1 MKKLILFAI
10 SFIAAVLIFAVAVSS
25 VPASLPFSD
34 VPEDAWFYGAVADAY
49 EAGLVKGK
57 SGTVFAPDDNVTR
70 AEVAAMLSRLDGT
83 DVSEYGLYAAAF
95 TDAAEGSWYREYV
108 GWAAFS
114 GILKG
119 YPDGTVR
126 PDADVTRAELSAM
139 IKRYVDGKGAD
150 LPADPQTDVFS
161 DADAFDDWFSG
172 AAEEM
177 RTAGLLKGY
186 EDGSMIPSAP
196 ATRAEVATVF
206 VRLSRSLDVAG
217 KTVLLASEYKNTKAI
232 LIFDPD
238 FEITGHKRYEAYVE
252 DFIGVIKDGT
262 GYDIH
267 PHGDVLPRRKKE
279 IVLAC
284 NRPESVELC
293 DGIGGM
299 EFRIRVI
306 SDEKGESLV
315 LGYANY
321 FSYGN
326 AVDYLVSNFMKNGEL
341 RVPKDLDYSA
351 TVPPVYGEGDY
362 TLIESGIRQLRD
374 PFVLVEDGVSYM
386 YGTGWIMYKN
396 TTGDLSGPWDGPYPV
411 VEYPADFKTDY
422 WAPEVYKY
430 NGRYWMFTSY
440 VPAGSDLDGVAIF
453 SSDSPEGP
461 FRFWSEGL
469 ITPRDKDCI
478 DASFYVDKSGDPW
491 LVFCLEY
498 TSPEA
503 DDNGSICA
511 ARLSGDLKELI
522 TEPVTLFSVLGSPW
536 SNPARQGL
544 CEGPYLW
551 RLEDGGLIA
560 IWSGLDGC
568 GYAVGVARSD
578 NGEITGNWTH
588 EESPIYSLTLTG
600 IYDGGHGMIFRAA
613 DGELYLTVHAPNVW
627 DASMIGP
634 DGRGAM
640 PIFIRLSEEGGSVV
654 WDIP

>member
-1 MKKLILFAI
+1 MKKPIIFAI
-10 SFIAAVLIFAVAVSS
+10 TCIALTLVFAVDISS

-34 VPEDAWFYGAVADAY
+34 IPEDAWFYEAVSEAY
-49 EAGLVKGK
+49 GAGLVKGK
-57 SGTVFAPDDNVTR
+57 SETVFAPRDNVTR
-70 AEVAAMLSRLDGT
+70 AEVAAMLSRLDGA
-83 DVSEYGLYAAAF
+83 DVTEYGKN
-95 TDAAEGSWYREYV
+95 AEGFSDVPDGSWYREYV
-108 GWAAFS
+108 GWATS
-114 GILKG
+114 VGILKG
-119 YPDGTVR
+119 YPDGTAR
-126 PDADVTRAELSAM
+126 PGAEVTRAELSAM
-139 IKRYVDGKGAD
+139 IGRYVDGKGAA
-150 LPADPQTDVFS
+150 LPADPQTGPFS
-161 DADAFDDWFSG
+161 DASSFGDWFAD

-186 EDGSMIPSAP
+186 ENGAMRPSAP

-206 VRLSRSLDVAG
+206 VRLSRSLEVAG
-217 KTVLLASEYKNTKAI
+217 STILFASEYKNTRAI

-252 DFIGVIKDGT
+252 NFIGVIKDGT
-262 GYDIH
+262 GYDIF
-267 PHGDVLPRRKKE
+267 PYGDALLRRKKE

-293 DGIGGM
+293 DGIGDM

-315 LGYANY
+315 LGYGNY
-321 FSYGN
+321 FSYRN

-341 RVPKDLDYSA
+341 RVPKDLDYSKTA
-351 TVPPVYGEGDY
+351 PPVYADGDY
-362 TLIESGIRQLRD
+362 TLIESGIRQMRD

-430 NGRYWMFTSY
+430 NGRYWMLTSY
-440 VPAGSDLDGVAIF
+440 VPAGSELDGVAIF

-461 FRFWSEGL
+461 FRLWSDGL

-478 DASFYVDKSGDPW
+478 DASFYVDKNGDPW
-491 LVFCLEY
+491 LVFCHEY
-498 TSPEA
+498 TSPEV
-503 DDNGSICA
+503 NGVGSICA
-511 ARLSGDLKELI
+511 ARMSGDLKELI
-522 TEPVTLFSVLGSPW
+522 TEPVTLFTAEDSPW
-536 SNPARQGL
+536 STPAREGL

-560 IWSGLDGC
+560 VWSGLDGC

-613 DGELYLTVHAPNVW
+613 DGELYLTVHAPNIW

-640 PIFIRLSEEGGSVV
+640 PIFVRLREENGSVV